1 MKLSICVNLKAIVK
15 YQNHSLIHHRERGGE
30 LPSGLDTMKE
40 LYLEERRQEIL
51 HQVQKA
57 GRVSVSE
64 LSQQFGVSEVTIRAD
79 LQALAEYNLL
89 VRTHGGAVP
98 AGRGLP
104 ELSLSLRRQQQVS
117 EKSRIGEAAAQF
129 VVDGDAIFLD
139 TSSTALAIAQRLKQH
154 HHLTVI
160 TNSLAI
166 AQEMLDAAEV
176 NVVMPGGQLRR
187 ETASLI
193 GADGLDMLRKF
204 NVQKGFFG
212 AHGLSVPEGLTDV
225 SAAEAE
231 VKRPLVDMCRQVVAV
246 IDSTKWGRVGLASF
260 ATLEEIDVVITDTL
274 APLARIEEVRALGI
288 EVIVV

>member
-1 MKLSICVNLKAIVK
+1 
-15 YQNHSLIHHRERGGE
+15 
-30 LPSGLDTMKE
+30 MKE

-51 HQVQKA
+51 RQVQKA

-64 LSQQFGVSEVTIRAD
+64 LSQQFNVSEVTIRAD
-79 LQALAEYNLL
+79 LQALSEFNLL

-117 EKSRIGEAAAQF
+117 EKNRIGEAGAAL

-139 TSSTALAIAQRLKQH
+139 SSSTALAIAQRLKQRR
-154 HHLTVI
+154 HLTI
-160 TNSLAI
+160 ISNSLVI
-166 AQEMLDAAEV
+166 AQEMLDAPGV
-176 NVVMPGGQLRR
+176 TVVMPGGQLRR
-187 ETASLI
+187 ETVSLI
-193 GADGLDMLRKF
+193 GVDGLDMLRKF
-204 NVQKGFFG
+204 NIQKGFFG

-231 VKRPLVDMCRQVVAV
+231 VKRPLVAMCKQLIAV
-246 IDSTKWGRVGLASF
+246 LDATKWGRVGLASF
-260 ATLEEIDVVITDTL
+260 ATIHDINTVITDSL
-274 APLARIEEVRALGI
+274 APCAAIEEVRARGI